1 MDILRED
8 FARDRKRRRILFIS
22 VGTGA
27 VLLIT
32 LGLSR
37 LKPAAPTVD
46 RSTVWIDTV
55 KKGPMVRQVRG
66 PGSLV
71 PEAEGIRQISSA
83 TDARVERLLVQ
94 PGSPVEPGTVLLE
107 MSNPELQRDALD
119 AGWQLKAALADLA
132 NTRVRLQKDLLDQ
145 QAAAATVESDYHQAL
160 LQAETNEGLNK
171 EGLLAGITL
180 KLSKVRAE
188 ELATRNEIEKKRLA
202 VYSESAKAQMAAQE
216 ARVEQLR
223 ALAQLKQTQ
232 MESLH
237 VRAGIRGVLQ
247 ELALQSGQRVTPGT
261 TLAKVVQP
269 DKLKAQLKI
278 AETQARD
285 VQIGQTASVDT
296 RNGVVP
302 GKVARIDPASQNGTV
317 TVDVAL
323 EGPLPKGAR
332 PDLSVDGTIELEHLA
347 ETISV
352 GRPAF
357 GQEEGQITLF
367 RLAQSGDEAVRVK
380 VRLGKSSVNTVQIL
394 EGLKPGDRVVLSD
407 MSAWDAFDRV
417 RLK

>member
-8 FARDRKRRRILFIS
+8 FARDRKRRRILFVS

-46 RSTVWIDTV
+46 RSTVWVDIV
-55 KKGPMVRQVRG
+55 RKGPMVRQVRG

-71 PEAEGIRQISSA
+71 PEAEGIRQISAA
-83 TDARVERLLVQ
+83 TEARVERLLVQ

-119 AGWQLKAALADLA
+119 AEWQLKAALADLA

-145 QAAAATVESDYHQAL
+145 QAAAATVESDYHQAE
-160 LQAETNEGLNK
+160 LQMETNEGLWK
-171 EGLLAGITL
+171 EGLVAGITL

-188 ELATRNEIEKKRLA
+188 ELATRNEIEKRRLA
-202 VYSESAKAQMAAQE
+202 MYSESARAQIAVQE
-216 ARVEQLR
+216 ARVEQLQ
-223 ALAQLKQTQ
+223 ALARLKRSQ
-232 MESLH
+232 MEALH

-247 ELALQSGQRVTPGT
+247 ELALQPGQRVAPGS
-261 TLAKVVQP
+261 TLARVIQP
-269 DKLKAQLKI
+269 EKLKAQLKI

-285 VQIGQTASVDT
+285 VQIGQVASVDT

-302 GKVARIDPASQNGTV
+302 GRVSRIDPASQNGTV
-317 TVDVAL
+317 TVDLAL
-323 EGPLPKGAR
+323 DGPLPKGAR
-332 PDLSVDGTIELEHLA
+332 PDLSVDGTIEFERLA
-347 ETISV
+347 DVVSV

-367 RLAQSGDEAVRVK
+367 RLVPTGDEAVRVK

-407 MSAWDAFDRV
+407 MSAWDAFNRV
-417 RLK
+417 RLR